1 MSSGLKPLKRIRILE
16 TCTLFTFVVEL
27 VWFKQVLIKPE
38 YFQITVMTI
47 SAFTKFL
54 HSAVQIYGIHIFIIS
69 FSTFP
74 GVLWTNFNDKLPLCI
89 LHNSLE
95 RCAGIAKVRV
105 RILASLNFFRPPFLN
120 CISYVFNFDD
130 HFSIYFFIM
139 QSKYMVFIN
148 SLFHHIKYVVLN
160 HTHFTLTSWKYLLD
174 LRITCYVWICDQKNL
189 QTIQRHDF
197 GITKE
202 NSNMRVITDFMEIHF
217 LVVLTVRK

>member
-1 MSSGLKPLKRIRILE
+1 MKRIRILE
-16 TCTLFTFVVEL
+16 TCILFAFVVEL

-54 HSAVQIYGIHIFIIS
+54 HFAVQIYGIHIFIIS

-74 GVLWTNFNDKLPLCI
+74 GVLWTNLMTSSHFAFYTIHYSAAPV
-89 LHNSLE
+89 SQ
-95 RCAGIAKVRV
+95 RSGF
-105 RILASLNFFRPPFLN
+105 LASLNFFRPPFLN

-160 HTHFTLTSWKYLLD
+160 HTHFTLTSWEYLLD
-174 LRITCYVWICDQKNL
+174 LRLTCYVWIVTRKTSRRSKGTILVLQKKTAICAL
-189 QTIQRHDF
+189 SPTLWRF
-197 GITKE
+197 TFWWCWPCE
-202 NSNMRVITDFMEIHF
+202 NNHSDGNWE
-217 LVVLTVRK
+217 

>member
-1 MSSGLKPLKRIRILE
+1 MKRIRILE
-16 TCTLFTFVVEL
+16 TSILFTFVVEL

-160 HTHFTLTSWKYLLD
+160 HTHFTLPSVGLTPYLLC
-174 LRITCYVWICDQKNL
+174 LNCDQKNL
-189 QTIQRHDF
+189 QTIERHDF